1 MISPK
6 RFCKSLK
13 FAFRGIG
20 QVIKREHSFR
30 IQILA
35 AIVVL
40 AIIFIFPLEV
50 WEQIVLILLIG
61 AVLVL
66 EVINSIFERLSDGL
80 KPRLNELV
88 KDVKDMMAGAVLI
101 TALVAAI
108 IASMILWPYLAT
120 YLQEFGLFQ

>member
-6 RFCKSLK
+6 RFYKSMK
-13 FAFRGIG
+13 YATRGIK
-20 QVIKREHSFR
+20 QVMKREHSFR
-30 IQILA
+30 MQ
-35 AIVVL
+35 VL
-40 AIIFIFPLEV
+40 AGIIVLIIVFIFPLEV
-50 WEQIVLILLIG
+50 WERIVLFLLVG

-101 TALVAAI
+101 TALTAAV
-108 IASMILWPYLAT
+108 IASMILWPYLAA
-120 YLQEFGLFQ
+120 YLQDFGLFG